1 MDNTTMIMD
10 LELLNVHCENVD
22 STIDHL
28 GIEDTPFKFDDELD
42 RMEFMVKMLYKHT
55 NLLKDSKWVLA
66 EA

>member
-22 STIDHL
+22 STIDNL

-42 RMEFMVKMLYKHT
+42 RMEFMVKMLYKHSY
-55 NLLKDSKWVLA
+55 LLKDSKWVLA

>member
-42 RMEFMVKMLYKHT
+42 RMECMVKMVYKHT
-55 NLLKDSKWVLA
+55 YFLKDSKWVLA